1 MTYICMNH
9 VLALSLQVAVDEFN
23 STIASFGD
31 AASVSHWS
39 EGGREWEF
47 DCRFPPEAI
56 MPVMSALHAAMS
68 ANPGRKVLLD
78 RRTKRL
84 FIR

>member
-1 MTYICMNH
+1 MKD

-23 STIASFGD
+23 STIAALGD
-31 AASVSHWS
+31 AATVSHWS
-39 EGGREWEF
+39 KGGREWEF
-47 DCRFPPEAI
+47 DCRAPLETL
-56 MPVMSALHAAMS
+56 MPNMRALHAALS
-68 ANPGRKVLLD
+68 ANPGREVILD